1 MSAINIVLHQIAVA
15 KDIMGE
21 IGQFEDADIAEVVT
35 RGGIEIISDV
45 LKSAKIV
52 GEKGGSEDTFS
63 DDCYDYSDE
72 DDFVDDY
79 VEIDGDTKKGGN
91 RDQQVASIKVCKFH
105 PSKKKFSSKIHV
117 GQYDAEAG
125 KVGGKVRDKA
135 DRTTVEQVMDPRTRM
150 ILFKLLNRGDISRD
164 L

>member
-63 DDCYDYSDE
+63 DDCYDFS
-72 DDFVDDY
+72 DDY
-79 VEIDGDTKKGGN
+79 VEMIEIQRRVETEIRKLPVSRCASFSLLRKSSPVRFMWDSTMLRLGRWGERLGTRLTGPPWN
-91 RDQQVASIKVCKFH
+91 RSWI
-105 PSKKKFSSKIHV
+105 P
-117 GQYDAEAG
+117 GPE
-125 KVGGKVRDKA
+125 
-135 DRTTVEQVMDPRTRM
+135 
-150 ILFKLLNRGDISRD
+150 
-164 L
+164 